1 MICGHQLVTLQ
12 RGGDDQAVGRV
23 TVHVRQKAC
32 PGRDPAIDGDFDQS
46 LIEQIAAPGI
56 DPKTQIKM
64 AFLDPHADFPEG
76 NGRNGHTAF
85 LQRALKHAASSRPQP
100 RVALLLPQQNVSVEE
115 YQNRSSPL
123 SSVASNHSAGIG
135 ETMSPRIRIL
145 SRWRPNNICGLLR

>member
-64 AFLDPHADFPEG
+64 AFLDPHANFPEG
-76 NGRNGHTAF
+76 NGRNSHTAF
-85 LQRALKHAASSRPQP
+85 LQRALKHAASSGPPASGRLAPATTE
-100 RVALLLPQQNVSVEE
+100 RECRGVSK
-115 YQNRSSPL
+115 Q
-123 SSVASNHSAGIG
+123 
-135 ETMSPRIRIL
+135 IL
-145 SRWRPNNICGLLR
+145 SAVVRCLEPFRRHRRDDVAKDSNFVAVATE

>member
-56 DPKTQIKM
+56 DTKTQIKM
-64 AFLDPHADFPEG
+64 AFLTRMPISRRKWPKRPHCLLATLAQTSGELGAPAS
-76 NGRNGHTAF
+76 GRLAPATTERECRG
-85 LQRALKHAASSRPQP
+85 
-100 RVALLLPQQNVSVEE
+100 VSK
-115 YQNRSSPL
+115 Q
-123 SSVASNHSAGIG
+123 
-135 ETMSPRIRIL
+135 IL
-145 SRWRPNNICGLLR
+145 SCVVRCLKPFRRHRRDDVAKDSNFVAVATE